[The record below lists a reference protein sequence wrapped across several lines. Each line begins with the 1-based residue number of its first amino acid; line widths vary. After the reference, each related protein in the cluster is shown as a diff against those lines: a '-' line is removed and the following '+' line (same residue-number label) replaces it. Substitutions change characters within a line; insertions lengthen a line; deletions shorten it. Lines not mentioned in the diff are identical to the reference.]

1 MFSVMNSEQ
10 YDPNDSGLWYLGTFG
25 PSFGGPGWNGAY
37 EWLSEQD
44 SEDPFSDR
52 PAFVSW
58 WDYGFQALASGG
70 HPTVADNFQSGIPSS
85 GAMLLSS
92 GQEDTLSMFITTLAF
107 GDRKLNGIDFGE
119 DFITEL
125 GSELSQNQI
134 QEFQAILSNEDRVF
148 LETRSMAVVAEYGEV
163 QMLKGNPLDE
173 NGLPMVEEGHMF
185 IIIKEGEQFEEP
197 TANESEARTLFNNA
211 RGSGLNSEYQILDFE
226 DAEHYN
232 VGGYLYTRD
241 IICLL
246 YTSDAADE

>member
-58 WDYGFQALASGG
+58 RDYGFQALASGG

-125 GSELSQNQI
+125 GSELS
-134 QEFQAILSNEDRVF
+134 
-148 LETRSMAVVAEYGEV
+148 
-163 QMLKGNPLDE
+163 
-173 NGLPMVEEGHMF
+173 H
-185 IIIKEGEQFEEP
+185 
-197 TANESEARTLFNNA
+197 
-211 RGSGLNSEYQILDFE
+211 
-226 DAEHYN
+226 
-232 VGGYLYTRD
+232 
-241 IICLL
+241 CLL